1 VTVAFEKIPAET
13 YAVTFNVAGTAGGLT
28 AEVNDDPIAS
38 GDEVE
43 EGSDILFTAIPD
55 NGYQIKEWRLNGEV
69 IEDLTALTYT
79 YEDLD
84 QAITVTVEF
93 EVIPPQIYTIEA
105 TAGDHGSIDP
115 AGDIEVTHGNN
126 MLFTI
131 TPDAGYHIEDVY
143 VDGISIGAPDSYL
156 FVNVTSNHTIHVTF
170 AINTY
175 EITATAG
182 ENGSISPEGVT
193 QVEFGEA
200 LLFTITPDDGYH
212 IDDVVVDGASVGPVE
227 EFLFSDISS
236 DHSIHAEF
244 ALTTYSVTFEVRD
257 SVTEDPIDDAIITF
271 DGATYL
277 EGMYVFEDLA
287 PGTYPYAINRE
298 DYHTAEGE
306 VEIIDEDITM
316 IVNLAPDDTSIDDPE
331 PLRLSLYPNPAS
343 TTLSIQANKPME
355 EVRIIDM
362 TGRVVY
368 EQHVGDDMHVINV
381 SGLLDGIYFI
391 KIYTEEGLSTHS
403 IQVSK

>member
-1 VTVAFEKIPAET
+1 MIYYVVGANGDI
-13 YAVTFNVAGTAGGLT
+13 T
-28 AEVNDDPIAS
+28 AEVDGETIAI

-43 EGSDILFTAIPD
+43 EGSDVLFTALPD
-55 NGYQIKEWRLNGEV
+55 EGYQVKEWAVNGNVVAEHTDV
-69 IEDLTALTYT
+69 NYT

-84 QAITVTVEF
+84 QTITVTVEF
-93 EVIPPQIYTIEA
+93 EAIPPVIHVIEA
-105 TAGDHGSIDP
+105 TSGDHGNIDP
-115 AGDIEVTHGNN
+115 AGDIEVIQGDSK
-126 MLFTI
+126 LFTMI
-131 TPDAGYHIEDVY
+131 PDNGYHVDDVL
-143 VDGISIGAPDSYL
+143 VDGVSIGAPDSYL

-193 QVEFGEA
+193 QVEFGED

-271 DGATYL
+271 DGVTYW

-298 DYHTAEGE
+298 GYHTAEGE

-343 TTLSIQANKPME
+343 TTLSIEANKPMDE
-355 EVRIIDM
+355 IRIVDM

-368 EQHVGDDMHVINV
+368 EQQAGDDMHTINV

-391 KIYTEEGLSTHS
+391 NIYTAEGVSTHS
-403 IQVSK
+403 IQVLK